1 MHDNVPHLSDF
12 SLENWILVPKSDSSR
27 IAQWVSKNIEI
38 LTDFLRENSYIFEL
52 WEKSA
57 VSDIYNSP
65 NLRWEVLKFLQAG
78 NTVRRVQIDTE
89 ELLKGYKKDA
99 LIGNWPKKEILFVT
113 DNWLKSFTDVTLWA
127 PLHKAVRESAI

>member
-27 IAQWVSKNIEI
+27 IAQWVGNNIEI

-113 DNWLKSFTDVTLWA
+113 DNWLKSFIGVTLWA
-127 PLHKAVRESAI
+127 PLHKAARESAI